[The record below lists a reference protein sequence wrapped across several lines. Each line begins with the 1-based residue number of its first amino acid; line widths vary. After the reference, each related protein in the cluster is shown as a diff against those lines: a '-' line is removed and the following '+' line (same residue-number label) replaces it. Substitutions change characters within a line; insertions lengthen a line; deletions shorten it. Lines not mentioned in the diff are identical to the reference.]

1 MIATWPAWFVFM
13 RIQTGPWDGLISI
26 PGTDRT
32 MDARFWVIVPQ
43 KGRYTQENPAM
54 LIRAL
59 SDECG
64 LYYERY
70 DDLSDDWVYERDFNA
85 ESAAGLDAVEIPF
98 TEAAA
103 LEERIRRAISRL
115 TYSQMKAL
123 VEKRAIEKRNTYE
136 VSLDRYDRRT

>member
-1 MIATWPAWFVFM
+1 
-13 RIQTGPWDGLISI
+13 
-26 PGTDRT
+26 

-85 ESAAGLDAVEIPF
+85 ESAAGQDAVEIPS